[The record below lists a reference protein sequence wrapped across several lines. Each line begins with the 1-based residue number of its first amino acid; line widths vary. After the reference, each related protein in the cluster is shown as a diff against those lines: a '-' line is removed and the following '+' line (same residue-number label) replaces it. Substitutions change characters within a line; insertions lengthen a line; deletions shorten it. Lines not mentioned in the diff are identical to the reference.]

1 MLSGKL
7 DATSKFVLQ
16 GQINTAAL
24 TSLDAHDAAVNA
36 TAAPLN
42 SQLQQKAAELAKECT
57 KLSAAAHSAAAIL
70 ATFPNTPTLCVTN
83 AAHIFPESTNTDLG
97 NDKEVRCSA

>member
-7 DATSKFVLQ
+7 DTTSKSALE

-24 TSLDAHDAAVNA
+24 ASLDARDAAVDA
-36 TAAPLN
+36 AAAPLN
-42 SQLQQKAAELAKECT
+42 SQLQQNAAELAEECT
-57 KLSAAAHSAAAIL
+57 KLSAAAQRATAIL

-83 AAHIFPESTNTDLG
+83 AAHIFPESTNKDLG
-97 NDKEVRCSA
+97 DDQKVTSSA